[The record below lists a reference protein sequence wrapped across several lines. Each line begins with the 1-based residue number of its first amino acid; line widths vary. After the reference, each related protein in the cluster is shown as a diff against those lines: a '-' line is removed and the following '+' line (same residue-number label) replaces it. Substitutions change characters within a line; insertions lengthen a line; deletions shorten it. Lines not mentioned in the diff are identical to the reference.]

1 MIALSVTGRCFDVRT
16 VQYCSS
22 PYDNLINW
30 LGTNRWDDSNEYD
43 VVLSSDV
50 VERVAVLYLL
60 QEIGL
65 DDTISES
72 ADGLGVARGGV
83 TLI

>member
-1 MIALSVTGRCFDVRT
+1 M
-16 VQYCSS
+16 
-22 PYDNLINW
+22 
-30 LGTNRWDDSNEYD
+30 
-43 VVLSSDV
+43 VLSSDV
-50 VERVAVLYLL
+50 VERVAVLYLS

-83 TLI
+83 TSI